1 MCFGEPIIFLFYNL
15 GYCLYPNFD
24 VEPSRKDYDAKY
36 KMELPY
42 DGVKEMIL
50 VDNVED
56 SDFLC
61 QLIKAIY
68 EELPMPRKK

>member
-1 MCFGEPIIFLFYNL
+1 MVLNA
-15 GYCLYPNFD
+15 
-24 VEPSRKDYDAKY
+24 R
-36 KMELPY
+36 MELPY
-42 DGVKEMIL
+42 DDANKMIF

-68 EELPMPRKK
+68 EELPIPRKNDTTAENNRFRHGDADMA